1 MTKRVLKFNDAFE
14 SYLNHLI
21 RDCNISI
28 DELIKPSPVL
38 IKNLGELVEMTLKEI
53 LPKFELFKK
62 KINYTEAVEDNLKKR
77 YFYKPPQYQQNDI
90 ETIDKKLNILD
101 SHHKH
106 EQRSPEWYQF
116 RWERLTASDLAKA
129 IGEKGDK
136 SRLELVYQKSMSLE
150 NYIKQRDSFSL
161 GGQPAI
167 QHGVCFE
174 DVAVALYELK
184 NKVTV
189 NEYGCLPHMTLD
201 YLAASPDGICFSKE
215 SNSNYHGR
223 MLEIKCPYSRVIT
236 GVPKLE
242 YYMQVQLQLE
252 VCDLEYCDFLECDIR
267 VYNNITEFLM
277 DSPKDKTTS
286 SLEHVSYSLTS
297 SGKEKGV
304 LYEYFEKGSNSSKYK
319 YCPLG
324 LSNEEIQKWMESVR
338 KEINDSLIYHSGN
351 YKFWWIEE
359 FNTVLLK
366 REREYFNTMKKELEE
381 FWKLVVHYRKNGVDE
396 LEYKLGVKQRPQT
409 TLDSHLTTDN
419 ISNDIN
425 YLTFD
430 DNQDKVNIN
439 DVCFIESE
447 DEKEKEEV
455 ILDAIKSKFMSSD
468 IKPTQKN
475 KAVNKKSA
483 QMTFNDIDF
492 IDEIESEPQHE
503 LDKKE
508 KKTTTP
514 PPQYYPKKIM
524 VIKPDS
530 DEE

>member
-1 MTKRVLKFNDAFE
+1 MSKRVLKFNDAFE

-21 RDCNISI
+21 RDCNINV
-28 DELIKPSPVL
+28 DELIKPSPGL
-38 IKNLGELVEMTLKEI
+38 IKNLAELVEMTLKEI

-62 KINYTEAVEDNLKKR
+62 KINYAEAVEDNLKKR
-77 YFYKPPQYQQNDI
+77 YFYKPPEYEKQNID
-90 ETIDKKLNILD
+90 EIDKKLKILD

-174 DVAVALYELK
+174 SVAVSLYELK

-189 NEYGCLPHMTLD
+189 NEYGCLPHMTID
-201 YLAASPDGICFSKE
+201 FLAASPDGICFSKE
-215 SNSNYHGR
+215 SNPNYHGR

-267 VYNNITEFLM
+267 VYANITEFLM
-277 DSPKDKTTS
+277 DSPKDKTTA
-286 SLEHVSYSLTS
+286 SLEQVSYSLTS

-304 LYEYFEKGSNSSKYK
+304 IYEYFEKGSNSSKYK

-324 LSNEEIQKWMESVR
+324 LSNDEVQKWMESIS

-366 REREYFNTMKKELEE
+366 REREYFNTMKKELED
-381 FWKLVVHYRKNGVDE
+381 FWRLVVHYRKNGVDE

-409 TLDSHLTTDN
+409 TLDSHLTTAN
-419 ISNDIN
+419 LSNDIN
-425 YLTFD
+425 YLKID
-430 DNQDKVNIN
+430 DNVDNINVNIN
-439 DVCFIESE
+439 DVCFIDSE
-447 DEKEKEEV
+447 EENEKEEV
-455 ILDAIKSKFMSSD
+455 ILDTLKSKMLNTKIKTKPKTQSSQ
-468 IKPTQKN
+468 KLNTQFN
-475 KAVNKKSA
+475 I
-483 QMTFNDIDF
+483 NDIDF
-492 IDEIESEPQHE
+492 LDNSDNESPKINVNKPLETKPE
-503 LDKKE
+503 LKK
-508 KKTTTP
+508 KN
-514 PPQYYPKKIM
+514 M

-530 DEE
+530 DED